1 MKKSICTLLFF
12 GLFCSLTLTAQK
24 NKKQHTRSLEAF
36 EKVVI
41 TGHADVHLYPDSKN
55 EVRASGNNINWEL
68 FQTEVKDG
76 SLHIYY
82 DKYRSDNNFKN
93 EPKLT
98 IQLAYQDMEEL
109 VLEGKIWV
117 ATEGEW
123 KSRNMNIHGMGMIK
137 GQMEVRAEYLTVA
150 IEGMP
155 RLEMSGKAENA
166 KITMEGMGG
175 IDASRL
181 VTRRAYTKAEG
192 MGKIQIDAREEL
204 KGTFSGIGS
213 INYSGNPERRKINK
227 EGIVIVR
234 RN

>member
-1 MKKSICTLLFF
+1 MKKSIYALLFF
-12 GLFCSLTLTAQK
+12 GLFCSITLTAQK
-24 NKKQHTRSLEAF
+24 SKKQHTRSLEAF

-55 EVRASGNNINWEL
+55 ELRVSGNNLDWTL
-68 FQTEVKDG
+68 LKSEVKDG
-76 SLHIYY
+76 TLHIYY
-82 DKYRSDNNFKN
+82 DKYKSNNNFKN

-98 IQLAYQDMEEL
+98 IQLAYQKMKEL
-109 VLEGKIWV
+109 DLEGKIWV

-123 KSRNMNIHGMGMIK
+123 KSRNMDIHGMGIIK
-137 GQMEVRAEYLTVA
+137 GQMNVRAEYLTVS

-155 RLEMSGKAENA
+155 RLEMSGKAENVRM
-166 KITMEGMGG
+166 TMEGMGG

-181 VTRRAYTKAEG
+181 VSRTAYTKVEG
-192 MGKIQIDAREEL
+192 MGKVQIDAREEL
-204 KGTFSGIGS
+204 EGTFSGIGS

-234 RN
+234 GN